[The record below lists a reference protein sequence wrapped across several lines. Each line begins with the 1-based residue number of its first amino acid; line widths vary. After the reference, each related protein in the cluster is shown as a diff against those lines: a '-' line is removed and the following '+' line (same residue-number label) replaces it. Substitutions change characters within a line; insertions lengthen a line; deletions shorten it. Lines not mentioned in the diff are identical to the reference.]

1 MAFLN
6 QMDHAYRSELRE
18 LNELNF
24 SRFEARLDQRLA
36 ELEAKLVRWTF
47 VFWAPT
53 ALGIVGLLI
62 AFLLR
67 SPG

>member
-1 MAFLN
+1 
-6 QMDHAYRSELRE
+6 MDHAYRSELRE